1 MADSVSVLNE
11 AQVLAALKKRTDQ
24 IEKAAMVALMA
35 VAFEVERQA
44 KINAL
49 TGQHER
55 GDGHIPGTGPGP
67 NRVTGALIRS
77 ITTERK
83 QGFDGMYSASV
94 YPTMVYSR
102 AVELGNERWK
112 SGVRYPYLEP
122 AANQVRKKARKIF
135 IDVLKRRLS

>member
-1 MADSVSVLNE
+1 MADAFSILNE

-24 IEKAAMVALMA
+24 IEKAASVALMA

-49 TGQHER
+49 TGQHAR
-55 GDGHIPGTGPGP
+55 GEGHIAGTGPGP

-83 QGFDGMYSASV
+83 QGFDGMYSASI

-102 AVELGNERWK
+102 AVELGDERWK

-122 AANQVRKKARKIF
+122 AAATVRKKARTIF
-135 IDVLKRRLS
+135 TETLKRRLR